1 MALLGAVAGTP
12 PPTAQAGVGL
22 DGERGLVEF
31 LAKFAHRLASS
42 LPLVRV
48 DLVMSLK
55 HKLATYDRRTRA
67 N

>member
-1 MALLGAVAGTP
+1 MALLGAVAGAP
-12 PPTAQAGVGL
+12 PPTAQAGVGF
-22 DGERGLVEF
+22 DRERGLVEF

-55 HKLATYDRRTRA
+55 HKVATSDRRNGA